1 MIQLKQKQLNKK
13 KPKKQVPKKLEA
25 YIEIAKEIQASQKN
39 KYPEIKYRNFV
50 AIAGLVWKDAEK
62 QAGTNADFETIK
74 KTAKNLVKNPEK
86 YIKKWQEEENKK
98 EQKTSASRTNRK
110 YNTLF

>member
-1 MIQLKQKQLNKK
+1 LKL
-13 KPKKQVPKKLEA
+13 PKKFKPVK
-25 YIEIAKEIQASQKN
+25 KN